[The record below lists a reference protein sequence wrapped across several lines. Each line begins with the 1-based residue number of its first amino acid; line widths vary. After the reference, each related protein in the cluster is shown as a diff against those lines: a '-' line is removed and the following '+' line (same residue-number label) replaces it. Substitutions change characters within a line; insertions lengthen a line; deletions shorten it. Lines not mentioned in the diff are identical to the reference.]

1 MGCVF
6 QRLGSSLWEGSSH
19 DRREPR
25 TADSRATAGAPSLS
39 GWPKDS
45 GPGLH
50 PGLGQ
55 AGRPVTPAAAPARC
69 PPLLHLSLG
78 KPGLPGP
85 PTMPPIQPCPS
96 CQACGPRRGA
106 PTRRGQ
112 PLPALCLQAGP
123 AVPGGMEGPRSS
135 THVSLVLPL
144 LVLLL
149 LGPARQAAA
158 QRCPQACICDNS
170 RRHVACRHQNLT
182 EVPDAI
188 PELTQRLNLQGNL
201 LKVIPA
207 AAFQG
212 LPHLTHLDLRH
223 CQVELVAEGAF
234 RGLGRLLL
242 LNLASNHLRE
252 LPQEAL
258 DGLGSLRRLELEANA
273 LEELRPGTF
282 GALGALATLNLAHNA
297 LVYLP
302 AMAFQG
308 LLRVRWLRLSHNAL
322 SVLAPEALAGLPA
335 LRRLSLHHNELQAL
349 PGPALSQ
356 ARGLVRLEL
365 GHNPLTYAGEE
376 DGLALPGLQE
386 LLLDGGALQAL
397 GARAFA
403 HCPRLHTLDLRG
415 NQLDTLPPLQGPGQL
430 RRLRLQGNPLW
441 CGCQARPLLE
451 WLARARVRSD
461 GACRGPRRLRG
472 EALDALRPWD
482 LRCPG
487 DAAQEEEEQEERAG
501 PGPRAPPRDPPRG
514 PGEERAVAPCPR
526 ACVCAPESRH
536 SSCEGCGLQAVP
548 RGFPNDTLLL
558 DLRRNHFPLV
568 PRAAFPGLGHLVSL
582 HLQHCGITELEAGAL
597 AGLGRLIY
605 LYLSDNQ
612 LAGLSAAALAG
623 VPRLGYLYLERN
635 RFLQVPGAAL
645 RALPSLFSLHLQD
658 NAVDRLAPGD
668 LGGTRALRWLYLS
681 GNRITEVPPGALG
694 PARELEKLHLDRNQ
708 LREVPTGA
716 LEGLPALLE
725 LQLSGNPLR
734 ALHDGAFQPVGR
746 SLQHLF
752 LNSSGLQQ
760 ISPGAFSGL
769 GPRLQSLHLQ
779 KNQLRALPA
788 LPSLSQLELIDL
800 SSNPFHC
807 DCQLLPLHRW
817 LTGLNL
823 RVGATCATPPSARGQ
838 RVKAAAAVFDACL
851 GWGARKAK
859 RTPAS
864 RPSTR
869 KTSIKGRQ
877 RGADKVGKERGRL

>member
-1 MGCVF
+1 
-6 QRLGSSLWEGSSH
+6 
-19 DRREPR
+19 
-25 TADSRATAGAPSLS
+25 
-39 GWPKDS
+39 
-45 GPGLH
+45 
-50 PGLGQ
+50 
-55 AGRPVTPAAAPARC
+55 
-69 PPLLHLSLG
+69 
-78 KPGLPGP
+78 
-85 PTMPPIQPCPS
+85 
-96 CQACGPRRGA
+96 
-106 PTRRGQ
+106 
-112 PLPALCLQAGP
+112 
-123 AVPGGMEGPRSS
+123 MEGPRSS
-135 THVSLVLPL
+135 THVSLVLRL

-149 LGPARQAAA
+149 LGPARQATA

-258 DGLGSLRRLELEANA
+258 DGLGSLRRLELEGNA

-356 ARGLVRLEL
+356 ARGLARLEL

-376 DGLALPGLQE
+376 DGLALPGLRE

-397 GARAFA
+397 GPRALA

-461 GACRGPRRLRG
+461 GACRGPR
-472 EALDALRPWD
+472 
-482 LRCPG
+482 
-487 DAAQEEEEQEERAG
+487 QEEQEERAG
-501 PGPRAPPRDPPRG
+501 PGPRAPPRDPPR
-514 PGEERAVAPCPR
+514 VAPCPR

-582 HLQHCGITELEAGAL
+582 HLQHCGIAELEAGAL

-681 GNRITEVPPGALG
+681 GNRITEVSPGALG

-752 LNSSGLQQ
+752 LNSSGLEQ

-769 GPRLQSLHLQ
+769 GPGLQSLHLQ

-788 LPSLSQLELIDL
+788 LPNLRQLELIDL

-838 RVKAAAAVFDACL
+838 RVKAAAAVFEACP

-877 RGADKVGKERGRL
+877 RGADKVGHGAGGVRPWWVVGQVPKSPGSRSLTWLGPDSCGSRPGQ